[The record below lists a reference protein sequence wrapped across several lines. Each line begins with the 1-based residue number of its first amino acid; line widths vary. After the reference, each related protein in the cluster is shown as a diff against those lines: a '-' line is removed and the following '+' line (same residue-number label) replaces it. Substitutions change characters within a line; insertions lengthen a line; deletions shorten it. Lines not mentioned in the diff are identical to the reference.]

1 MKQRQFHLR
10 KDLDEAGNM
19 RRLYAY
25 IRTLNPGQV
34 APPKALSKA
43 NTKAMLKRV
52 K

>member
-25 IRTLNPGQV
+25 IRSINPAQV
-34 APPKALSKA
+34 IPPKAQAKA
-43 NTKAMLKRV
+43 NTKAVLKRV